1 MPLAASAQPALHIG
15 SQARRVELS
24 GPSRT
29 PRIVPG
35 FAARDD
41 LACILLKF
49 AALF

>member
-1 MPLAASAQPALHIG
+1 MPLAGGARPALHIG
-15 SQARRVELS
+15 SWARQVWTVR
-24 GPSRT
+24 PSWT